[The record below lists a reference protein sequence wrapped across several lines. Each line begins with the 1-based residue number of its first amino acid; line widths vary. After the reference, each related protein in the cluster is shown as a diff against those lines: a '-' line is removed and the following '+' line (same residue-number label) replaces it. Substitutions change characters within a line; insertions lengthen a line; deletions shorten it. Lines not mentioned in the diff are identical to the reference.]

1 MKVVRILKALLA
13 AYVVSGLLLLLLTF
27 LLYKFDLSEQVI
39 TAGVVIIYLLSTFAG
54 GLILGK
60 MMKVRKFIWGFLLGV
75 LYFALLLIISLVVYR
90 GLDDNGANLFTTF
103 LLCVGGGMFGGMI
116 S

>member
-1 MKVVRILKALLA
+1 MKAVRILKALLA

-27 LLYKFDLSEQVI
+27 LLYQFDLSEAVI
-39 TAGVVIIYLLSTFAG
+39 TAGVVIIYLISTFVG

-60 MMKVRKFIWGFLLGV
+60 MAKVRRLLWGLLLGV
-75 LYFALLLIISLVVYR
+75 LYFALLLIISLAVYR
-90 GLDDNGANLFTTF
+90 GLDNNGANLFTTF

>member
-27 LLYKFDLSEQVI
+27 LLYQFDVSEKVI
-39 TAGVVIIYLLSTFAG
+39 TAGVVVIYLISTFFG
-54 GLILGK
+54 GLVLGK
-60 MMKVRKFIWGFLLGV
+60 MMKTRRLLWGLLLGV
-75 LYFALLLIISLVVYR
+75 LYFPLLLIISLIVYR